1 MRLRIGTDESPM
13 IPIFEPL
20 WKTQIIRNGKTI
32 QLKEDKMENFETR
45 KLNASDYHKDHPYM
59 KSLDK
64 VLTHYFVTKTEDSAE
79 HGEDYEAIKIDILN
93 SLFHPQAKY
102 DKRVESPNKK

>member
-1 MRLRIGTDESPM
+1 
-13 IPIFEPL
+13 
-20 WKTQIIRNGKTI
+20 
-32 QLKEDKMENFETR
+32 MENFKTR

-64 VLTHYFVTKTEDSAE
+64 ALVHYFVSKTENHAE
-79 HGEDYEAIKIDILN
+79 HGEDFADMKIEILN
-93 SLFHPQAKY
+93 SLFHPQAEY

>member
-1 MRLRIGTDESPM
+1 MKSFQETGVSLMT
-13 IPIFEPL
+13 PIFGPL

-64 VLTHYFVTKTEDSAE
+64 ALTHYFVTRTDDPAE
-79 HGEDYEAIKIDILN
+79 HGKDYDEFKIDILN
-93 SLFHPQAKY
+93 SLFHPPQEVRK
-102 DKRVESPNKK
+102 

>member
-1 MRLRIGTDESPM
+1 MSHKYNFENATEKRETD
-13 IPIFEPL
+13 
-20 WKTQIIRNGKTI
+20 
-32 QLKEDKMENFETR
+32 MENFKTR

-64 VLTHYFVTKTEDSAE
+64 ALAHYFVSKTEKPAE
-79 HGEDYEAIKIDILN
+79 HGEDFADMKIEILN
-93 SLFHPQAKY
+93 SLFHPQAVY